1 MLKAFIMSSKNNQKA
16 PNDEVKCFTPHVTVA
31 VVVENNGKFLMVEEY
46 SSGGLVVINQPAGH
60 LEANETLVEAA
71 VRETLEETR
80 WHVEITGVLN
90 MNLYL
95 SPNNGITYHRT
106 TFIGSAIKEDPNAAL
121 DDGII
126 QALWLSP
133 EEVDARKEQHRSP
146 VVSKAIQ
153 QYLNDPHYPLAMIAD
168 YR

>member
-1 MLKAFIMSSKNNQKA
+1 MSTNNIQSISDNE
-16 PNDEVKCFTPHVTVA
+16 PLGFTPHVTVA
-31 VVVENNGKFLMVEEY
+31 VVIERDGRFLMVEEY
-46 SSGGLVVINQPAGH
+46 SSNGRAVINQPAGH
-60 LEANETLVEAA
+60 LEADETLVEAA

-80 WHVEITGVLN
+80 WNIEITALLN

-106 TFIGSAIKEDPNAAL
+106 TFIGTAINEDLNSKL

-126 QALWLSP
+126 QAIWLTP
-133 EEVDARKEQHRSP
+133 DEIEARQEQHRSP
-146 VVSKAIQ
+146 IVSKAIQ
-153 QYLNDPHYPLAMIAD
+153 QYFNDPHYPLAMISD